1 MCARDLF
8 QPLKIPLTNPV
19 PDNSP
24 APGRARSR
32 FAIDLTPLKKYPDF
46 RNLWSAGLVT
56 YLGSMITYVAVPFQI
71 KELTNSYVAVGLSGI
86 VEIVPL
92 IIFGLYGGVLADY
105 IDRKRMIWLTEF
117 ASLILV
123 AILLVNSLAP
133 EPNLLLIYITIG
145 LFAAVNGLQR
155 PSMDAILP
163 RLVAHA
169 DLPAASALMS
179 VRWQFGVIIGPTI
192 GGILISTFSV
202 SIGYL
207 ADIATFFISLVL
219 LTRVRNVPANPEA
232 EKPSLAGLIE
242 GVRYAFNRQDLLGT
256 YLIDLAAMFFAM
268 PTALIPF
275 WADQLGAP
283 WALGLLYAA
292 GTVGAIA
299 VTLSSGWVKRYRF
312 HGRAII
318 WAAIGWGVAIAFA
331 GLSNSLLLVLIFLAA
346 AGAADMVSALF
357 RGTIWNQT
365 IPDEFRGRLAGIELL
380 SYSIGPL
387 AGQMRAASMAA
398 VTTLNFSVTSGG
410 VLCVISVAI
419 LAIFLP
425 KLRKYDVETNEF
437 AVEMRKIRARDEN
450 SPENRPNSEK

>member
-1 MCARDLF
+1 M
-8 QPLKIPLTNPV
+8 
-19 PDNSP
+19 PDNTP
-24 APGRARSR
+24 APGKARSR
-32 FAIDLTPLKKYPDF
+32 LAIDLTPLKKYPDF
-46 RNLWSAGLVT
+46 RNLWSAGLIT

-71 KELTNSYVAVGLSGI
+71 KELTNSYIAVGLSGI

-105 IDRKRMIWLTEF
+105 VDRKRMIWITEF
-117 ASLILV
+117 TSLLLV
-123 AILLVNSLAP
+123 AILLVNSFMP
-133 EPNLLLIYITIG
+133 EPNLVLIYVTVG

-179 VRWQFGVIIGPTI
+179 LRWQVGVVVGPTI
-192 GGILISTFSV
+192 GGILISTFSISV
-202 SIGYL
+202 GYI
-207 ADIATFFISLVL
+207 ADMATFLISLAF
-219 LTRVRNVPANPEA
+219 LTRVRKVPASPEA

-292 GTVGAIA
+292 GTVGSIA
-299 VTLSSGWVKRYRF
+299 VTLTSGWIKRYRF

-318 WAAIGWGVAIAFA
+318 LAALGWGAAIAIA
-331 GLSNSLLLVLIFLAA
+331 GLSNSLILVLIFLAA

-365 IPDEFRGRLAGIELL
+365 IPDGFRGRLAGIELL

-398 VTTLNFSVTSGG
+398 VTSLNFSVTSGG
-410 VLCVISVAI
+410 VLCIISVSI

-425 KLRKYDVETNEF
+425 KLRKYDVETNEY
-437 AVEMRKIRARDEN
+437 AVEMRKFRARDEN
-450 SPENRPNSEK
+450 SPENRQNSEK